1 MSSECPELLSIWY
14 TEEELQERLRKFDNF
29 VQEKLFGQKEAFEEG
44 FNEGCDKVRREIAT
58 KLIHIGMSL
67 EPICQITKLPVET
80 LESLQT

>member
-44 FNEGCDKVRREIAT
+44 FREAFEEGFNEGCD
-58 KLIHIGMSL
+58 
-67 EPICQITKLPVET
+67 
-80 LESLQT
+80 